1 MMLSIKKHCKIKFFP
16 PPTGALR
23 LEHHVVQQKL
33 NVKPVSYYTP
43 LHRTTF
49 VMVKQGGRLDLFNQQ
64 FTVLCTAFVYMF
76 IRSKQLGSVRRLL
89 DSNPV
94 LDYGDTAAPNDL
106 CLVTDSQ
113 SRYVDNVCWRRKERG
128 GQ

>member
-1 MMLSIKKHCKIKFFP
+1 MLSVKKYCKTKSYP

-23 LEHHVVQQKL
+23 LEHHVVQQKFS
-33 NVKPVSYYTP
+33 VKPVSYYNS
-43 LHRTTF
+43 LQRTTF

-89 DSNPV
+89 DSSPV
-94 LDYGDTAAPNDL
+94 LDYGDTAASSDL

-113 SRYVDNVCWRRKERG
+113 SRFVDNVCWRRKERG